1 MKEADAQEKILCV
14 RMELHMKEDKRG
26 PRTNRTQNIIQAA
39 YSVILEQ
46 GYCNTS
52 TSMIAQKAGLTK
64 SMLHYYFK
72 DKDMLMLDTNRYAI
86 QKLIDLVKKVA
97 SQYPDDPD
105 RMDKWITKFWK
116 IIKKN
121 IDIITVLYATS
132 INSLNDPRVRMEFGE
147 FYGMILKEVTK
158 HIISEYERLNVSQKD
173 AEAVASII
181 MGVME
186 SLIHHYMVNPNI
198 TDFDYSVK
206 MLIRIITTT
215 MPISSSEG

>member
-1 MKEADAQEKILCV
+1 
-14 RMELHMKEDKRG
+14 MELHMKEDKRG
-26 PRTNRTQNIIQAA
+26 PRANRTQDIIQAA

-72 DKDMLMLDTNRYAI
+72 DKDMLMLETNRYAI

-215 MPISSSEG
+215 MPISSGEG

>member
-1 MKEADAQEKILCV
+1 M
-14 RMELHMKEDKRG
+14 
-26 PRTNRTQNIIQAA
+26 
-39 YSVILEQ
+39 LE
-46 GYCNTS
+46 
-52 TSMIAQKAGLTK
+52 
-64 SMLHYYFK
+64 
-72 DKDMLMLDTNRYAI
+72 TNRYAI

-215 MPISSSEG
+215 MPISSGEG